1 MPVPSPFLRPSHFL
15 PASLALAL
23 GLTSCADFEVP
34 ALKKL
39 KGDDKPGIVSVSSDA
54 VASAGAGND
63 ASAVVA
69 ASPDAKL
76 PPGNA
81 TVKLT
86 KEDLELMRRRA
97 QMNANAIA
105 MERDLAKAA
114 SSSGVDL
121 SFLLSMNYNEAKAIS
136 AQSIEMPMGVR
147 IAADSI
153 EIVKKNSDDTPKRV
167 KATGKVYLE
176 NGEGEHMAKV
186 LCHEALVSSSEIV
199 LRGKPII
206 QRGGSTIEGLDDSTV
221 AYMLGQRLRVIGLH
235 RVANQ
240 DSMIASLPDMG
251 PWTSGPN
258 PLLPPLSE
266 DSVPN
271 DIRDQMLKAAEAE
284 AVLQQNREV
293 ALTQPTQD
301 PIAPWVKPDPKAP
314 ANPDESKPAVKLD
327 PKSKKDEVKPASNKP
342 GAKTEDAP
350 PAAKEEPKKGK
361 GKKVE
366 ETVPEKAAEMPSES
380 PTEKTEEKP
389 KRKFGFKFGNKKS

>member
-1 MPVPSPFLRPSHFL
+1 M
-15 PASLALAL
+15 LALLQSPRFHLVLPGTLALVL
-23 GLTSCADFEVP
+23 GLSACADFEVP

-39 KGDDKPGIVSVSSDA
+39 KGEDKPGIVSVSSDA
-54 VASAGAGND
+54 VASAGTETAP
-63 ASAVVA
+63 APQAE
-69 ASPDAKL
+69 
-76 PPGNA
+76 PGTHA
-81 TVKLT
+81 KLT
-86 KEDLELMRRRA
+86 KEDLELMRRKA
-97 QMNANAIA
+97 QMNASAIA

-114 SSSGVDL
+114 QSSGVDL

-176 NGEGEHMAKV
+176 NGEGDHMAKV

-206 QRGGSTIEGLDDSTV
+206 QRGGSTIEGLDDNTV

-240 DSMIASLPDMG
+240 DSMIASLPDTG

-266 DSVPN
+266 ASVPN

-293 ALTQPTQD
+293 ALTQEQP

-314 ANPDESKPAVKLD
+314 ANKDETKPVSAKPD
-327 PKSKKDEVKPASNKP
+327 PKANREEAKPSVVKP
-342 GAKTEDAP
+342 GAETEKSP
-350 PAAKEEPKKGK
+350 PSAKDEPKKGK
-361 GKKVE
+361 AGKVAEQMPVKAG
-366 ETVPEKAAEMPSES
+366 EKPAES
-380 PTEKTEEKP
+380 PPAKSEEKP
-389 KRKFGFKFGNKKS
+389 KRKFGFKFGNNKS

>member
-1 MPVPSPFLRPSHFL
+1 MPVPSLFLRPSHLL

-23 GLTSCADFEVP
+23 GLTSCADYEVP

-39 KGDDKPGIVSVSSDA
+39 KGSDKPGIVSVGSNA
-54 VASAGAGND
+54 VATAGNE
-63 ASAVVA
+63 A
-69 ASPDAKL
+69 APDAKL
-76 PPGNA
+76 PPGTA
-81 TVKLT
+81 SVKLS
-86 KEDLELMRRRA
+86 KEDLELMRRKAR
-97 QMNANAIA
+97 MNADAIA

-114 SSSGVDL
+114 QSSGVDL

-251 PWTSGPN
+251 PWTGGPN

-266 DSVPN
+266 ASVPN

-293 ALTQPTQD
+293 ALTQPNQD
-301 PIAPWVKPDPKAP
+301 PIAPWVKPDPKA
-314 ANPDESKPAVKLD
+314 AASTDESKPAAKPD
-327 PKSKKDEVKPASNKP
+327 PKSKKEEVKP
-342 GAKTEDAP
+342 GAKTQDIP
-350 PAAKEEPKKGK
+350 PPAKEEPKKGK
-361 GKKVE
+361 GKKIE
-366 ETVPEKAAEMPSES
+366 ETVPEKATEKPSES
-380 PTEKTEEKP
+380 PPEKPEEKP
-389 KRKFGFKFGNKKS
+389 KRKFGFKFGNKK